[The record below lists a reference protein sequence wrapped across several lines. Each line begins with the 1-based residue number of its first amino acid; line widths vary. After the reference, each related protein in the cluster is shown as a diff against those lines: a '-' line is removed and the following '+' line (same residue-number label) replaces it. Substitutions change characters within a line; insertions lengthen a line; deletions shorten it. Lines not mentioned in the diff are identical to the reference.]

1 MKFVPK
7 DCGCRFDGKAATKS
21 LKPTETHEAFMNNLL
36 HFVIPFENDERTFVV
51 IINDTYAQ
59 KSLKKEQGMKGVFVI
74 QGFTSNELSNE
85 NEEDL
90 ITLVANYL
98 QS

>member
-1 MKFVPK
+1 MP
-7 DCGCRFDGKAATKS
+7 
-21 LKPTETHEAFMNNLL
+21 LKPRETPETFMNNLV

-51 IINDTYAQ
+51 IVNDTYTE
-59 KSLKKEQGMKGVFVI
+59 KSLKKEQGMKGVFVV

-85 NEEDL
+85 NEDV